1 MSHGHDYGLGQTNID
16 HATGIRYGCIS
27 THSLSPYFWEDVE
40 HDYGPPTCP
49 VCGNDADNPSE
60 NPDYNGAVKPYRE
73 HSCADHFCKDCLVYF
88 SSEDAFPD
96 EPLGW
101 SLVEGTTKIVDCLDS
116 DALVLKSR
124 YYTFAP
130 FCSPCVPGAGNLDNV
145 YADVPEIARSTR
157 NAVIGEAPKL
167 LSFFGVK
174 TYCLDKSFFE
184 HEACPYPYWSVETN
198 ELVYC
203 PGDDSSES
211 LGNPAGSSE
220 GDSLE
225 ENDPDEDVID
235 ALRSMLI
242 EEPSDDVI
250 DEIVRAY
257 RGENGQ
263 PLE

>member
-1 MSHGHDYGLGQTNID
+1 MSDEKKSYYRQGHDYGLGQTNID
-16 HATGIRYGCIS
+16 HSTGIRYGCIS
-27 THSLSPYFWEDVE
+27 THSLSPYFWDDVE

-88 SSEDAFPD
+88 SSEDAFPE
-96 EPLGW
+96 EPLRW
-101 SLVEGTTKIVDCLDS
+101 SLDEFVDSVHVTQVIDCLDS

-130 FCSPCVPGAGNLDNV
+130 FCSPCVPGAGNLDSV
-145 YADVPEIARSTR
+145 SDTDVTEIARSTR
-157 NAVIGEAPKL
+157 NAVIGEAPKM
-167 LSFFGVK
+167 LSLFGVK

-184 HEACPYPYWSVETN
+184 NEACPYPYWSVETH

-203 PGDDSSES
+203 PGDPT
-211 LGNPAGSSE
+211 PAE

-225 ENDPDEDVID
+225 EKTS
-235 ALRSMLI
+235 ALRSMPI

-257 RGENGQ
+257 RGENGL